1 MTSLERVSPK
11 LAGGHRLHDS
21 PYACNTQS
29 QESLLFSDSTIN
41 LYLQAC
47 SAPCSCCVVALAQ
60 VTQGMS

>member
-11 LAGGHRLHDS
+11 LAGGHRLHES
-21 PYACNTQS
+21 PCACKAQL
-29 QESLLFSDSTIN
+29 QESLIFSDSTIN

-47 SAPCSCCVVALAQ
+47 SAPCSCCIVALAQ